1 MIQKIVLATNNRHKI
16 SEIQAITPSNL
27 QWISLAE
34 ANILNEL
41 PETSATIEGNSMQK
55 AAYAFSRTQLPTL
68 AEDTGLEVEAL
79 HGEPGVYSA
88 RYAGVNATSEEK
100 IEKLL
105 FALDKIKNRKAR
117 FKTVITFQTTE
128 KVMQFEGIISGEITE
143 IRRGGNGFGYDSVFI
158 PAGFHHTFAEME
170 SAQKQE
176 LSHRQRAF
184 VKFLS
189 HLSQC
194 INN

>member
-68 AEDTGLEVEAL
+68 Q
-79 HGEPGVYSA
+79 
-88 RYAGVNATSEEK
+88 K
-100 IEKLL
+100 IP
-105 FALDKIKNRKAR
+105 D
-117 FKTVITFQTTE
+117 
-128 KVMQFEGIISGEITE
+128 
-143 IRRGGNGFGYDSVFI
+143 
-158 PAGFHHTFAEME
+158 
-170 SAQKQE
+170 
-176 LSHRQRAF
+176 
-184 VKFLS
+184 
-189 HLSQC
+189 
-194 INN
+194 

>member
-1 MIQKIVLATNNRHKI
+1 M
-16 SEIQAITPSNL
+16 
-27 QWISLAE
+27 
-34 ANILNEL
+34 
-41 PETSATIEGNSMQK
+41 
-55 AAYAFSRTQLPTL
+55 
-68 AEDTGLEVEAL
+68 
-79 HGEPGVYSA
+79 
-88 RYAGVNATSEEK
+88 
-100 IEKLL
+100 
-105 FALDKIKNRKAR
+105 
-117 FKTVITFQTTE
+117 ITFQTTE

-158 PAGFHHTFAEME
+158 PAGFDHTFAEME